1 MHDLPILVNITV
13 ALVAAFAGGIVARLL
28 KLPPMV
34 GYLLGGVAIGPFTP
48 GYTGNTNT
56 IQQLAEM
63 GIAFLMFGVGLHFS
77 LHDLWAVRRIAFP
90 GALLQLAILAPVVI
104 LVTLLWGW
112 SFPSA
117 LIVGLAVPIA
127 TSTVVMLR
135 NLMDQGLLNTSH
147 GKAVIGWLV
156 LEDLITVL
164 ILVLV
169 PTLSSHSSG
178 PIWQTIGIA
187 LLKAAAFAAI
197 MLIAGTRLIPVLLR
211 RISLTASREIFIVAI
226 VLVALGTAIAASAF
240 FGVSLALGAFLA
252 GAVIN
257 ETTLSQQVES
267 EILPFRETFTVLF
280 FVSIGMLVNPV
291 QLIGHLPE
299 IAILAVIV
307 IAGKYILTML
317 MGIVLKWPERT
328 TLVLAAGRG
337 QIGEFAFILGETG
350 VAVGLLAEEQY
361 SILLAAAIAS
371 IIVNPF
377 VFRTLPATEK
387 ALHRFPTL
395 LARMQQQPEQ
405 QAADSATYHD
415 HVVIVGFG
423 RVGEHIINVLGQLQV
438 PRLVVDL
445 NVQRINKLNQKQ
457 IPTLYGDVANS
468 DILAHARVDKAQ
480 AVVITIPDE
489 TAAEIAIMNI
499 RRISPDVPIIVR
511 ATTQA
516 GLHQLV
522 VRGATAV
529 IQPELEGGL
538 EIVSRTLSAL
548 DFPRE
553 QIDEYTDCVRN
564 DLYDTARLTPEEQ
577 QALEQIAARRTS
589 KA

>member
-48 GYTGNTNT
+48 GYTGNADT
-56 IQQLAEM
+56 IRQLAEM

-77 LHDLWAVRRIAFP
+77 LHDLWVVRRIAFP
-90 GALLQLAILAPVVI
+90 GALLQLLILAPLVI
-104 LVTLLWGW
+104 LVTTLWGW

-135 NLMDQGLLNTSH
+135 NLMDQGLLNTSQ

-178 PIWQTIGIA
+178 PIWQTISLA

-197 MLIAGTRLIPVLLR
+197 MLIAGTRLIPALLR
-211 RISLTASREIFIVAI
+211 RLSLTASREIFIVAI

-280 FVSIGMLVNPV
+280 FVSIGMLVNPLH
-291 QLIGHLPE
+291 LIGHLPE

-307 IAGKYILTML
+307 IVGKYLLTL
-317 MGIVLKWPERT
+317 IMGIVLKWPERT

-361 SILLAAAIAS
+361 SILLAGAIVS

-377 VFRTLPATEK
+377 VFRTLPATQYVLRK
-387 ALHRFPTL
+387 MPALL
-395 LARMQQQPEQ
+395 SRMQQQPQ
-405 QAADSATYHD
+405 QQEVSGATYHD

-423 RVGEHIINVLGQLQV
+423 RVGEHIIKVLGQLQV

-445 NVQRINKLNQKQ
+445 NVQRINTLNQKQ

-468 DILAHARVDKAQ
+468 DILAHAQVDKAR
-480 AVVITIPDE
+480 AVVVTIPDE
-489 TAAEIAIMNI
+489 TAAEIAIMNV
-499 RRISPDVPIIVR
+499 RRISSEVPVIVR
-511 ATTQA
+511 ATTQE
-516 GLHQLV
+516 GLHRLFA
-522 VRGATAV
+522 RGATAV

-564 DLYDTARLTPEEQ
+564 DLYDTSKLTPEEQ
-577 QALEQIAARRTS
+577 HALEQIAVRRPR
-589 KA
+589 

>member
-13 ALVAAFAGGIVARLL
+13 ALIAAFTGGIVARLL

-48 GYTGNTNT
+48 GYIGNINT

-77 LHDLWAVRRIAFP
+77 LNDLWVVRRIAVP
-90 GALLQLAILAPVVI
+90 GALLQLIILAPLVM
-104 LVTLLWGW
+104 LVTSLWGW

-164 ILVLV
+164 ILVII
-169 PTLSSHSSG
+169 PTLSSHTSG
-178 PIWQTIGIA
+178 PIWQTIVLA
-187 LLKAAAFAAI
+187 LLKAVAFAAI
-197 MLIAGTRLIPVLLR
+197 MLIAGTRVIPVLLR
-211 RISLTASREIFIVAI
+211 RLSITASRELFIVAI
-226 VLVALGTAIAASAF
+226 VLVALGTAIAATAL

-280 FVSIGMLVNPV
+280 FVSIGMLVNP
-291 QLIGHLPE
+291 LHLLGHLRE
-299 IAILAVIV
+299 IAILAVIIIV
-307 IAGKYILTML
+307 GKYLLTLL
-317 MGIVLKWPERT
+317 MGITFKWPERT
-328 TLVLAAGRG
+328 TLVMAAGRG

-350 VAVGLLAEEQY
+350 VALGLLAEEQY
-361 SILLAAAIAS
+361 SILLAGAIVS

-377 VFRTLPATEK
+377 AFRMLPMTEK
-387 ALHRFPTL
+387 LLRKAPALWS
-395 LARMQQQPEQ
+395 RMQQQPDQ
-405 QAADSATYHD
+405 QAASDVTYHD

-423 RVGEHIINVLGQLQV
+423 RVGEHIIKVLGQLQV

-445 NVQRINKLNQKQ
+445 NVQRINKLDQRQ
-457 IPTLYGDVANS
+457 VPTLYGDVANS
-468 DILAHARVDKAQ
+468 DILAHAQVDKAR
-480 AVVITIPDE
+480 AVVVTIPDE
-489 TAAEIAIMNI
+489 TAAEIAVMNV
-499 RRISPDVPIIVR
+499 RRLSPTVPVIVR
-511 ATTQA
+511 AITQG
-516 GLHQLV
+516 GLHRLFAH
-522 VRGATAV
+522 GATAV

-538 EIVSRTLSAL
+538 EIVNQTLSAL
-548 DFPRE
+548 DFPKE
-553 QIDEYTDCVRN
+553 QIREYADCVRN
-564 DLYDTARLTPEEQ
+564 DLYDTSNLTIEEQ
-577 QALEQIAARRTS
+577 RALEQIQAHRTS
-589 KA
+589 KT